1 MEEREDF
8 SLSRLKPSV
17 NRATTVDMIPSC
29 TVSFQLLMKLMRSK
43 SPRTFP
49 PHTSSASFS
58 SSSKSSKSWL
68 SRHTNDFYVKQSA
81 KQNLRSRA
89 VFKLEEIQSKHHF
102 ISPSSLVLDLGAAPG
117 GWSLALSKI
126 IQPSS
131 GGAVYAVDLLPF
143 PEIPNVHSLQGD
155 FLSVPLRNQLRFC
168 LEGRPFDVIV
178 SDMLQ
183 NTSGDKDRDHF
194 LSMELT
200 HSILDFCSSSG
211 TGAEAGEEGRG
222 GMLKRNGSVLM
233 KYLRGS
239 DEKELTLRIQEMF
252 QEHRIV
258 KPKASRQESREVYL
272 LCLKMR

>member
-1 MEEREDF
+1 MERLTSRCF
-8 SLSRLKPSV
+8 SHRSRITFFSHHTHISLSF
-17 NRATTVDMIPSC
+17 
-29 TVSFQLLMKLMRSK
+29 SF
-43 SPRTFP
+43 
-49 PHTSSASFS
+49 SSSSS

-81 KQNLRSRA
+81 KHNLRSRA
-89 VFKLEEIQSKHHF
+89 IFKLDEIQAKYHF
-102 ISPSSLVLDLGAAPG
+102 ISPSSQVLDLGAAPG

-126 IQPSS
+126 IHPSS

-143 PEIPNVHSLQGD
+143 SEIPNVHSLQGD
-155 FLSVPLRNQLRFC
+155 FLSLSIRNQLRLC
-168 LEGRPFDVIV
+168 LKGRPFDVIV

-200 HSILDFCSSSG
+200 HSILDFCSG
-211 TGAEAGEEGRG
+211 GDGGG

-239 DEKELTLRIQEMF
+239 EEKDLTQRIQEMF
-252 QEHRIV
+252 HEYRIV

-272 LCLKMR
+272 LCQKMK